1 MPRPRCGMSERSA
14 VCRWDRLAMIRL
26 CLSRRTSAKTKSQ
39 RLVVVGLKL
48 RSKVGFAIGLTPSR
62 VNSRAKRAWE
72 KTCAACSRCR
82 AVLVGAQRGWI
93 DFAEPSCI
101 GGIMVVAVQFRLPA
115 TDRAGVR
122 WRFRR
127 EQGGDD
133 SRAIGRHEPLR
144 ARRGGEWAWP
154 DAAINRPNPP
164 LDFLFFEW
172 TRATTL

>member
-1 MPRPRCGMSERSA
+1 MPRARCGMSGRSA
-14 VCRWDRLAMIRL
+14 VSRWDRLAVIRL
-26 CLSRRTSAKTKSQ
+26 CGSRRTSAKKVPTACRRWLETPEQSRVRDRAHAVAGEFPRKAAE
-39 RLVVVGLKL
+39 LENL
-48 RSKVGFAIGLTPSR
+48 RSLF
-62 VNSRAKRAWE
+62 
-72 KTCAACSRCR
+72 RCR
-82 AVLVGAQRGWI
+82 AVLAGAQRGWI

-115 TDRAGVR
+115 TDRAGKR

-127 EQGGDD
+127 ERGGDD

-164 LDFLFFEW
+164 LDFPVF
-172 TRATTL
+172 

>member
-1 MPRPRCGMSERSA
+1 MPRPRCGTSGRSA
-14 VCRWDRLAMIRL
+14 VCRWDRLAVIRL
-26 CLSRRTSAKTKSQ
+26 CLSWRTSAKTKSQ

-48 RSKVGFAIGLTPSR
+48 RSRVRDRAHAVAGECPGKAGVGENLRSLF
-62 VNSRAKRAWE
+62 
-72 KTCAACSRCR
+72 RCR
-82 AVLVGAQRGWI
+82 VVLAGAQRGLI
-93 DFAEPSCI
+93 DFAEPSCV

-164 LDFLFFEW
+164 LDFLFF
-172 TRATTL
+172 